1 MPHRRS
7 HPRPSRT
14 IVRGAAL
21 LALTACVVGDLDD
34 ASPPA
39 TAVAFPACSGA
50 AADPDG
56 DGWGWEPAHSCVVAG
71 VEVPGGD
78 GAPACSP
85 SATDPDGDG
94 WGWEP
99 ARSCRVDA
107 GTPPSS
113 GAGCAYVDGAC
124 AIGGAGCAVFTD
136 DGQRAEVKRE
146 IWQAMYAVTAA
157 GADGMPAAAAAARRA
172 EATCR
177 ADLAVAMA
185 MQESHGFTIDA
196 AGQLPYDATKD
207 GNTDGSQNVCVF
219 NLNIDFIRRSCRTD
233 CDRFQDFANRD
244 EKRYLNRR
252 ASLGECVRRLAEGF
266 DRFGVAGALYFHRG
280 GASGWASPGA
290 DERAF
295 AAAQLEAADHLRDV
309 PDRRTNGDRVAAS
322 IVHRKPR

>member
-1 MPHRRS
+1 M
-7 HPRPSRT
+7 
-14 IVRGAAL
+14 VRAAAL
-21 LALTACVVGDLDD
+21 VALTACVVGDTDD
-34 ASPPA
+34 ASPPP
-39 TAVAFPACSGA
+39 TAVAYPACSGA

-56 DGWGWEPAHSCVVAG
+56 DGWGWEPARSCVVAG

-94 WGWEP
+94 WGWSS
-99 ARSCRVDA
+99 ARADA

-113 GAGCAYVDGAC
+113 GLAAPTSTAPASAGRLRGSPTTAARR
-124 AIGGAGCAVFTD
+124 
-136 DGQRAEVKRE
+136 GQARSGRRCN
-146 IWQAMYAVTAA
+146 AVTAA
-157 GADGMPAAAAAARRA
+157 GADGMPAAAAAVRRA

-177 ADLAVAMA
+177 VDPPWRWRCKSPTA
-185 MQESHGFTIDA
+185 TIDA